1 VCLERSGLGLFK
13 DGKLVVRSRTSNF
26 ISGGLGNAIDR
37 LPNWVTDRKTQVAL
51 DSLAAMTAIFAA
63 LFVRFEFHAVRF
75 FSAYIFWLPVIA
87 LLRPLLLLLMK
98 SYRSTWRHFHLAD
111 GINLARN
118 SAVLTSAL
126 ITFRLLGSF
135 GLPIRALPYSV
146 AIIDLGLFVAFA
158 GSLRILRRLTYG
170 AVHSEKEPTRRALLL
185 SDNASVAGA
194 VRLIEPYGD
203 VQLVGIVST
212 DNSVHGRTIAGVPV
226 LGGLD
231 TLEQFIVAH
240 RIELV
245 LMTSSGVHSAEDIIA
260 RTTEFGLQVHIIPTA
275 RDLVRDHVRVSHSLK
290 IDQVINKFQPL
301 NPEPHPAVVSCLHD
315 RCVLVT
321 GAGGSIGSEIAR
333 QIAFLPVSKLILLDQ
348 DENSIFVLMNE
359 LQCTCTE
366 IVPIVGD
373 IRDSAMLDELFS
385 QHKPDVVLHAAA
397 YKHVPVMEA
406 NPCEAVLN
414 NVTGTRQ
421 LVEAAERH
429 NCERFVMISTDK
441 AVHPSSIMG
450 ATKRTAEIIVQHREL
465 FSRHRSETQFA
476 CVRFGNVVGSRGS
489 VVPIFLRQIAA
500 GGPITI
506 THEEMTRYFMT
517 IPQAVQ
523 LVLQAATLASTG
535 DVYMLDMGDPIKI
548 IEFARDLIRMSGLR
562 PDIDIPIQITGT
574 RPGEK
579 LHEQL
584 WYEDSAV
591 SQTTFPSVFHVKG
604 RSAPFDIAAQVA
616 RLEKAAA
623 HRASKEQICELLWSL
638 PLEYER
644 KIQVFPD
651 PSASSSD
658 QRLVTAS
665 GGDD

>member
-1 VCLERSGLGLFK
+1 VADSFPE
-13 DGKLVVRSRTSNF
+13 
-26 ISGGLGNAIDR
+26 
-37 LPNWVTDRKTQVAL
+37 WVKDRKTQLVLDAIAASVAIL
-51 DSLAAMTAIFAA
+51 GA
-63 LFVRFEFHAVRF
+63 LFLRFEFQLSHVLR
-75 FSAYIFWLPVIA
+75 SYILWIPIIA
-87 LLRPLLLLLMK
+87 ALRPILLLLAG

-111 GINLARN
+111 GLNLAGN
-118 SAVLTSAL
+118 SAVLTMGLVA
-126 ITFRLLGSF
+126 FRAFGSF
-135 GLPIRALPYSV
+135 GLPIRALPYGV
-146 AIIDLGLFVAFA
+146 AIIELSLFVAFA
-158 GSLRILRRLTYG
+158 GSLRILRRLTYS
-170 AVHSEKEPTRRALLL
+170 AMHSKDAPGQRALII
-185 SDNASVAGA
+185 SDNVSVLGA
-194 VRLIEPYGD
+194 VRLVEPYRD
-203 VQLVGIVST
+203 VVLVGILSS
-212 DNSVHGRTIAGVPV
+212 DSVMHGRTVAGIPV
-226 LGGLD
+226 TGDLNSL
-231 TLEQFIVAH
+231 QQAIVTSRAE
-240 RIELV
+240 II
-245 LMTSSGVHSAEDIIA
+245 LMTSGGVYPTEEVIA
-260 RTTEFGLQVHIIPTA
+260 QASEFGLQVRIIPTA
-275 RDLVRDHVRVSHSLK
+275 RDLVRQRVRVSNSLR

-301 NPEPHPAVVSCLHD
+301 NPEPHPAVVSCLHE

-321 GAGGSIGSEIAR
+321 GAGGSIGSEISR

-348 DENSIFVLMNE
+348 DENSIFELMNE
-359 LQCTCTE
+359 LQCTCAE
-366 IVPIVGD
+366 IVPFVGD

-385 QHKPDVVLHAAA
+385 RHKPDVVLHAAA

-406 NPCEAVLN
+406 NACEAVLN
-414 NVTGTRQ
+414 NVTGTRH

-429 NCERFVMISTDK
+429 DCERFVMISTDK

-450 ATKRTAEIIVQHREL
+450 ATKRTAEIVVQHRQL
-465 FSRHRSETQFA
+465 FSRQRARTQFA

-535 DVYMLDMGDPIKI
+535 DVYMLDMGDPVKI

-584 WYEDSAV
+584 WYEDSTV

-623 HRASKEQICELLWSL
+623 RRADRDEICEHLWSL
-638 PLEYER
+638 PIDYKRNEMVAELPELPAEER
-644 KIQVFPD
+644 LAA
-651 PSASSSD
+651 ASS
-658 QRLVTAS
+658 
-665 GGDD
+665 GDD